1 MSQQVTITH
10 ARVHGSPVY
19 LGDVTAPDG
28 TVGPVWSADPDRV
41 VGWLCDG
48 FRFRFNQR
56 RSTRCR
62 YLTCEDRGGDR
73 VLVINPAGEP
83 VLVPIGKSVT
93 DISDT
98 QARRQ
103 HSFLAAMPG
112 YVLEATLKTEATD
125 WFSAAKRRKTNA
137 AAGRKPGAMPGFR
150 RRDSDRRFVCW
161 FNGGRN
167 AVFTKTGRRSG
178 LVTISGANPSA
189 HRAPGRGR
197 DGKPHKLGWKLTLHV
212 RLSQPIRA
220 YTSVRVNW
228 TRRQLVFVNEPLP
241 VTGKVATGEVI
252 GIDRG
257 VVHTAADD
265 RGGFYDAPDTAA
277 LDRQRTFHQRRMA
290 KSKLIAARQGRRFWE
305 SKRYQAHKTA
315 AADLAARQ
323 VRIRDDFAHKLST
336 QLVHGND
343 VIGIEKLPVAAMTRR
358 PKPVRDPNNS
368 NRFLPNGA
376 ARKRGLNRS
385 MRNAALAR
393 LAKHIEY
400 KANLAAVAFVE
411 VPAAYTSQR
420 CHRCGHT
427 CKENRES
434 QAVFSCKACSWTGNA
449 DTNAAVNVR
458 EEALARWA
466 AQQSEQLA
474 GTSGEKPGGVAV
486 SQAGS
491 KSKTDPH
498 TGPAPGPAASAMN
511 REPPEAT

>member
-1 MSQQVTITH
+1 MSQQVKITR
-10 ARVHGSPVY
+10 ARLHGSAVY
-19 LGDVTAPDG
+19 LGDVTGADG
-28 TVGPVWSADPDRV
+28 TAAPVWSANPDEV

-62 YLTCEDRGGDR
+62 YLTCQDRDGDR
-73 VLVINPAGEP
+73 VMVIDPAGEP
-83 VLVPIGKSVT
+83 VLIPIGRTVT
-93 DISDT
+93 DITDA

-112 YVLEATLKTEATD
+112 YVLEATLKTEVTD
-125 WFSAAKRRKTNA
+125 WFSAGKRRKTNK
-137 AAGRKPGAMPGFR
+137 AAGRRPGAMPGFR
-150 RRDSDRRFVCW
+150 RKDSDQRFVCW

-178 LVTISGANPSA
+178 VVTISGANPRT
-189 HRAPGRGR
+189 HRAPGRAA
-197 DGKPHKLGWKLTLHV
+197 DGKPHKLGWKITLHV

-228 TRRQLVFVNEPLP
+228 TRRELVFVNEPLP
-241 VTGKVATGEVI
+241 VTGKVNTGEVV
-252 GIDRG
+252 GIDRYSG
-257 VVHTAADD
+257 S
-265 RGGFYDAPDTAA
+265 R
-277 LDRQRTFHQRRMA
+277 
-290 KSKLIAARQGRRFWE
+290 
-305 SKRYQAHKTA
+305 RYQAHKTA

-323 VRIRDDFAHKLST
+323 ARVRDDFAHKLST
-336 QLVHGND
+336 QLVREHD
-343 VIGIEKLPVAAMTRR
+343 FIGIEALHLDRMTRR
-358 PKPVRDPNNS
+358 GKGI
-368 NRFLPNGA
+368 GA
-376 ARKRGLNRS
+376 AAKRGLNRVLQ
-385 MRNAALAR
+385 NAALAR

-400 KANLAAVAFVE
+400 KSKLAGVTFVE

-420 CHRCGHT
+420 CHQCGHT
-427 CKENRES
+427 ARENRES

-458 EEALARWA
+458 EEALTRWA
-466 AQQSEQLA
+466 AQRTEQLA

-511 REPPEAT
+511 RKPPEAA